1 MASAKGAGF
10 KTKHGKDASMID
22 MFSLVASHGLI
33 LLAFW
38 RLLSRPD
45 LDSERRRRSVD
56 RTPDA

>member
-1 MASAKGAGF
+1 MESANGAGL
-10 KTKHGKDASMID
+10 TARHGKGASMID

-33 LLAFW
+33 LIAFW
-38 RLLSRPD
+38 RLISRPD

>member
-1 MASAKGAGF
+1 
-10 KTKHGKDASMID
+10 MID